1 MLISL
6 IAAMTPDHVIG
17 FNGQLP
23 WHVPEDL
30 KHFKNL
36 TTGHTVLMGRKTF
49 DSIRKPLPNRTNLIL
64 SRKMPAHI
72 PPGTHWFTGLKEA
85 IAMAEKSGETELF
98 VVGGAEI
105 YALAMPL
112 ADRMYVSIIKL
123 DSPVMGDTW
132 FPQWQPN
139 QWRIVQRRE
148 SGAVTFL
155 TYDRLNSDIL
165 PLHHIL
171 PAHER
176 GV

>member
-1 MLISL
+1 
-6 IAAMTPDHVIG
+6 
-17 FNGQLP
+17 
-23 WHVPEDL
+23 
-30 KHFKNL
+30 
-36 TTGHTVLMGRKTF
+36 
-49 DSIRKPLPNRTNLIL
+49 
-64 SRKMPAHI
+64 MPAHI
-72 PPGTHWFTGLKEA
+72 PPGTHWFTDLKEA